1 MNWKER
7 RSYWRQS
14 IRVQAKIEAE
24 YIPKVQRVIKDQ
36 ISSFIAE
43 ARIVGWMTAYHR
55 WNTTIVKGDLFNVI
69 ISLYKK
75 SGITF
80 ANMSRRAVKSGLKYR
95 TMGFNAE
102 WTAAVIEYLGA
113 QGLQLVNW
121 MDQTTKQY
129 LIDILSQGI
138 IEGWGFEEVANKISE
153 SPIADKW
160 RILRIVRTE
169 SMRAANYGAVLGA
182 KSHNL
187 LMDKVWISAHD
198 ERVRQWS
205 HKDQYDH
212 LQLDG
217 NQVGMEEQFK
227 QVSLKGVEAVADQ
240 PGDPKAPAAFTINC
254 RCVVAFEPK
263 RDANGRLIRIGT

>member
-24 YIPKVQRVIKDQ
+24 YIPKVQRVIKNQ
-36 ISSFIAE
+36 LSSFIAD
-43 ARIVGWMTAYHR
+43 AKVVGWMAAYNR
-55 WNTTIVKGDLFNVI
+55 WNMEVVKGDLFTI
-69 ISLYKK
+69 IMSLYKK

-80 ANMSRRAVKSGLKYR
+80 ANMSRMAVKPQLKYR

-102 WTAAVIEYLGA
+102 WTAAVIQYLGA
-113 QGLQLVNW
+113 EGLKLVNW
-121 MDQTTKQY
+121 MDDTTKQY
-129 LIDILSQGI
+129 IIDILSQGVS
-138 IEGWGFEEVANKISE
+138 EGWGFDEVANKLMG

-160 RILRIVRTE
+160 RVLRVVRTE

-187 LMDKVWISAHD
+187 LMDKIWISAHD

-205 HKDQYDH
+205 HKDQFDH
-212 LQLDG
+212 LNLDG
-217 NQVGMEEQFK
+217 DKVGMEEQFR
-227 QVSLKGVEAVADQ
+227 QTSLKGIEAVADQ

-254 RCVVAFEPK
+254 RCVVGFEAK
-263 RDANGRLIRIGT
+263 RDANGRLIRTGI